1 MQLDAEENG
10 TVGTP
15 GLSMKRST
23 VHWNTSQ
30 MSLFYGPEEARRKLA
45 ALKAEHVTNP
55 GR

>member
-30 MSLFYGPEEARRKLA
+30 MSLSMGRRKRGGSR
-45 ALKAEHVTNP
+45 P
-55 GR
+55 R